1 MKLKI
6 PAYIIA
12 ALSLIYL
19 AFIVA
24 YQLKYPQLTWDW
36 DRIDTGRMN
45 FPENFLWGV
54 ATAAHQVEGNNT
66 NNQWY
71 AWEHA
76 LDESGNPRVEKG
88 AKSGLA
94 CDHWN
99 RYPTDIGLM
108 KELGVKA
115 YRFSVEWSR
124 IEPRQGFFD
133 TAAIR
138 HYQDVCD
145 SLLKH
150 NIKPVVTL
158 HHFTNP
164 IWFEELGAF
173 EKSENVKYFTAFV
186 EEIFPALQDRVD
198 LWCTINEPA
207 VYTVDG
213 YFTTLSPPGKTNTAL
228 AAVVLR
234 NLLEAHVQ
242 AYHTIK
248 SLPGGEDAKVGMV
261 KNMTQFDP
269 YNKWNMGDWFVAS
282 TVYKIFNSS
291 IIGFLKTGNY
301 EFNMPF
307 EVKMNEYN
315 PDAINTLDFIGL
327 NYYSHYYYKFSFDQ
341 EALFDPHYKKDD
353 IMTDMDYAFY
363 PEGFYR
369 AVRTLSQF
377 GVPIFVTENGIADA
391 KDDRR
396 ALFIQRYLYAL
407 SEAIKEGY
415 DLKGYFYWSL
425 MDNFEWSFG
434 FEKEFGLYSVDR
446 DTQERTLKKGASQY
460 QRIIRE
466 FSK

>member
-1 MKLKI
+1 MRMKI
-6 PAYIIA
+6 PFIIIT
-12 ALSLIYL
+12 ALLLIYL
-19 AFIVA
+19 ALIIS
-24 YQLKYPQLTWDW
+24 YQSKYPQLKWDW
-36 DRIDTGRMN
+36 NSINTAHMN
-45 FPENFLWGV
+45 YSENFLWGV
-54 ATAAHQVEGNNT
+54 ATAAHQVEGNNV

-71 AWEHA
+71 AWEHS
-76 LDESGNPRVEKG
+76 LDENGKPRVQNG

-99 RYPTDIGLM
+99 RYPIDIGLM
-108 KELGVKA
+108 KDLGIKA

-124 IEPRQGFFD
+124 IEPEPGVFD
-133 TAAIR
+133 PAAIR

-145 SLLKH
+145 SLLTH
-150 NIKPVVTL
+150 HIRPVVTL

-164 IWFEELGAF
+164 IWFEKMGAF
-173 EKSENVKYFTAFV
+173 EKRENVKYFTAFV
-186 EEIFPALQDRVD
+186 KKIFPALQDRVD

-213 YFTTLSPPGKTNTAL
+213 YFTTLSPPGKSDPAL

-248 SLPGGEDAKVGMV
+248 SLPGGERAKIGIV

-269 YNKWNMGDWFVAS
+269 LNKWSIGDWFVAS

-301 EFNMPF
+301 KFNMPF
-307 EVKMNEYN
+307 EVKMRDRN

-327 NYYSHYYYKFSFDQ
+327 NYYSHYYYKFCFDQ
-341 EALFDPHYKKDD
+341 ERLFDPHYKKDD

-369 AVRTLSQF
+369 AVQTLSQL

-407 SEAIKEGY
+407 SKAIEEGC
-415 DLKGYFYWSL
+415 DVKGYFYWSL

-434 FEKEFGLYSVDR
+434 YDKAFGLYSVNR
-446 DTQERTLKKGASQY
+446 DTQERTMKQGARQY
-460 QRIIRE
+460 QSIVKT
-466 FSK
+466 FSR